1 MLSAVVVK
9 HQAFPPPTFCAGVLA
24 AAIALLTGCTGTSP
38 APSSSGKKGEAR
50 LEGYGY
56 ESMRVLSERLVE
68 RLEAARQAA
77 QDPRAGGFER
87 REVAPRLEA
96 VLVDARKFASRMSN
110 YQDPPRFVREDVE
123 RLESAV
129 RNVERGVHDVWP
141 GAPSHDR
148 WREAVGVLDRMK
160 RILIGEAVGAPRGP
174 GPVRT
179 ISPEPPPLSP
189 EPTPRPP
196 EPTPQPPQEPPS
208 AGSDEAQRLANELA
222 VRATIAYENASRF
235 IPRSTDAERRLV
247 SDLDYFRLRSRELE
261 SRLSTGASPTEARA
275 TVIGLREDAR
285 RLEREL
291 AARPNLRTPWVEVL
305 RALDRLE
312 EVTR

>member
-1 MLSAVVVK
+1 MKFSVEK
-9 HQAFPPPTFCAGVLA
+9 RPAFPPSAIHAVALAAVAAFLSACAG
-24 AAIALLTGCTGTSP
+24 
-38 APSSSGKKGEAR
+38 SSSAPPSKPGDKAGEAP
-50 LEGYGY
+50 LEGYRY
-56 ESMRVLSERLVE
+56 ESMRVLSDRLVD
-68 RLEAARQAA
+68 RLEASRQAA
-77 QDPRAGGFER
+77 VHPRAGGLER
-87 REVAPRLEA
+87 RDVAPRLEA
-96 VLVDARKFASRMSN
+96 VLAEARKFAGRMSN

-123 RLESAV
+123 RLDSAV

-141 GAPSHDR
+141 GSPSHDR
-148 WREAVGVLDRMK
+148 WREAVDALDRMK
-160 RILIGEAVGAPRGP
+160 RVLAGETVDVPPGP

-179 ISPEPPPLSP
+179 MPP

-196 EPTPQPPQEPPS
+196 QEPPS
-208 AGSDEAQRLANELA
+208 ADTDEAQRLANELA

-261 SRLSTGASPTEARA
+261 SRLSSGAPPTEARA
-275 TVIGLREDAR
+275 TVIGLRKDAR

-291 AARPNLRTPWVEVL
+291 AARPTLRQPWVEVL